1 MTLWKQLCEV
11 IDHSDKRNSGAAL
24 INEVRTLANDRGCA
38 EDEIILGLLVQALK
52 LNRHSEQTHRCWESL
67 SQREKQ
73 VAALVCSGLTGRQ
86 TAAYLVLSPE
96 TIKTHVRHILRKF
109 NLNSRR
115 DLRNLLAEW
124 DFSHWVAQRDLMVV
138 ADTTADYRCSGQDIY
153 YPAGDKC
160 SYCE

>member
-11 IDHSDKRNSGAAL
+11 VDHSDKQNGGAAL
-24 INEVRTLANDRGCA
+24 IKEVRTMAHDRGCE

-52 LNRHSEQTHRCWESL
+52 LRRYSEQTRRSWESL

-124 DFSHWVAQRDLMVV
+124 DFSHWIGQRSLMVV
-138 ADTTADYRCSGQDIY
+138 ADNAANYRCSDQDVY
-153 YPAGDKC
+153 YPAGNECGYSK
-160 SYCE
+160 